1 MAGARSRDTRAHC
14 LGNVLTVNMHDPA
27 DAAVDEAAGGGADDG
42 GAADGAVEFV
52 VEPVS
57 DPVGTARRRHG
68 AAGAI
73 LAAGMFGVDIALGR
87 KVKEEAPIVMAASSE
102 PVDIEKD
109 GIEVPIDDNTS
120 VFAPPQPP
128 SDPFPPRRRRKS
140 NT

>member
-1 MAGARSRDTRAHC
+1 MDTDDRRDDDAHFDDDQGDVETDAELSTGA
-14 LGNVLTVNMHDPA
+14 PI
-27 DAAVDEAAGGGADDG
+27 
-42 GAADGAVEFV
+42 EFD
-52 VEPVS
+52 VEPIS

-68 AAGAI
+68 AAGAM

-87 KVKEEAPIVMAASSE
+87 KPKEEAPIVMAASSE

-109 GIEVPIDDNTS
+109 GIEVPIDENTS

-140 NT
+140 

>member
-1 MAGARSRDTRAHC
+1 MGRHVGS
-14 LGNVLTVNMHDPA
+14 VLLVETDDDQHVDMDSGVDSDVDVNNA
-27 DAAVDEAAGGGADDG
+27 DLDDV
-42 GAADGAVEFV
+42 VEFD
-52 VEPVS
+52 VEPIS

-87 KVKEEAPIVMAASSE
+87 KAKEEAPIVMAASSE

-109 GIEVPIDDNTS
+109 GIEVPIDENTS

-128 SDPFPPRRRRKS
+128 SDPFPPRRRRKA
-140 NT
+140 